1 MKIPRIHIPRWPLAA
16 FILFSTSVC
25 LAPSFATA
33 QDRNQLGVL
42 AEQIQQLQSQFIEL
56 QKQFY
61 RGDAPSPNAINGNP
75 DSNAEAFEDLKR
87 SQIIQA
93 GHAAQFE
100 LRLTNL
106 EEDIRNLTGLLEEI
120 GFGVRQN
127 RQSMDRFIQDMDFR
141 MQAIEQSLTN
151 AVGEINLTP
160 EAAGPGLPVTA
171 PEGAPPVIAGPVPVE
186 PGGDPGLAGEQVLGV
201 LTMTRPN
208 ENLPNAASPN
218 TPAERIK
225 TPEEEYEIA
234 YALLQQFRVEE
245 AEQAFRNFLEI
256 FPEHSLAR
264 NAHYWLGETYYSRKM
279 FNEAARTFWEAYRKA
294 PEGEKAPDNYLKLGM
309 SLANMGEA
317 GEACTIFATL
327 PQQFPDLTG
336 EIPAQAAVELGR
348 LNCQ

>member
-141 MQAIEQSLTN
+141 MQAIEQSLAN

-171 PEGAPPVIAGPVPVE
+171 PEGAPPVFAGPVAVE
-186 PGGDPGLAGEQVLGV
+186 PGGDPGLA
-201 LTMTRPN
+201 
-208 ENLPNAASPN
+208 
-218 TPAERIK
+218 
-225 TPEEEYEIA
+225 
-234 YALLQQFRVEE
+234 
-245 AEQAFRNFLEI
+245 
-256 FPEHSLAR
+256 
-264 NAHYWLGETYYSRKM
+264 
-279 FNEAARTFWEAYRKA
+279 
-294 PEGEKAPDNYLKLGM
+294 
-309 SLANMGEA
+309 
-317 GEACTIFATL
+317 
-327 PQQFPDLTG
+327 
-336 EIPAQAAVELGR
+336 
-348 LNCQ
+348 